1 MSSWIG
7 HICRRSMCS
16 PPGSKRSSL
25 HFAPVAVQERYRP
38 LLGCASARKTD
49 MNQIAKRR
57 SGMAL
62 KPLTLL
68 FLVSFSPL
76 SLAANLRD
84 VLSGRPD
91 ARPFSTYGRE
101 SVYAFSTTS
110 KRNEIAQ
117 SRRAKSYQ
125 ATSAQKSST
134 YAYRERHAIGDDQ
147 WSPRDETLTGPLESD
162 RGSNVALDRQENSS
176 TSELS
181 DMAVAHVDGKYRNTS
196 GVLGFQQL
204 YRK

>member
-1 MSSWIG
+1 VQLRFTRQVTKEHYTVSVVDTDGDELLDRAHLQAIDVQSAWEQAI
-7 HICRRSMCS
+7 IIAFRACR
-16 PPGSKRSSL
+16 GSGAL
-25 HFAPVAVQERYRP
+25 RP

-91 ARPFSTYGRE
+91 ARPFSTYGRR
-101 SVYAFSTTS
+101 AFTH
-110 KRNEIAQ
+110 
-117 SRRAKSYQ
+117 
-125 ATSAQKSST
+125 SAQPPSETKS
-134 YAYRERHAIGDDQ
+134 H
-147 WSPRDETLTGPLESD
+147 SPGARNLIRPPQRKNPPPTLT
-162 RGSNVALDRQENSS
+162 ENG
-176 TSELS
+176 TLL
-181 DMAVAHVDGKYRNTS
+181 GTIS
-196 GVLGFQQL
+196 GRHEMRL
-204 YRK
+204 